1 MKNKNKFDTYDV
13 KMMKRIFT
21 IGIIL
26 ATLYTIVML
35 LLYHLGI

>member
-1 MKNKNKFDTYDV
+1 MKNKNKFDAYDV
-13 KMMKRIFT
+13 KMMKQIFT

-26 ATLYTIVML
+26 ATLYTIAML